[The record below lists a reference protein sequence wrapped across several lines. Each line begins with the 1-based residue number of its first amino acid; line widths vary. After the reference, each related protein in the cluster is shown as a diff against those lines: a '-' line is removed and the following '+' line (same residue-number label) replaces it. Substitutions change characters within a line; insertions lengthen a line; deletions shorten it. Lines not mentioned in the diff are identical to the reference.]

1 MFLVLE
7 VFTTLNRINEGKY
20 LTKPL
25 LTRMTSL
32 TILLLILTLT
42 VITFS
47 LLPNAKAETEIISIT
62 PSSGYVGTTVQ
73 LRATI
78 DTENGQYIIRF
89 DEVDIKRGNATV
101 YEIDVSFNVTDT
113 FTGDHNVTVIDVIA
127 GESDTVT
134 FTVLAS
140 YSLKIDVPDSP
151 KQLQEGDPVPIFVN
165 VTRGE
170 FNKTLVVNITVQSPT
185 NASYWNLINVN
196 TSDVGSGNA
205 TVIYPED
212 FSVDANTNFT
222 GEYEVFFNDTL
233 ATGFFTIGLTNSTE
247 YHRLQLVDIKAVGY
261 KPYENVTITISCG
274 EEVVYPP
281 DENVTATEEG
291 IIHRN
296 WPVPKNASIGIY
308 TLNITSMSPN
318 ATIATKK
325 EPSDIQDFT
334 VPGFDINVTT
344 RNLAGEPV
352 RNVDV
357 QAFEE
362 GKSVDNATS
371 NAEGLVILKLE
382 VGNYMCEAYYK
393 NETVGILWVNVTQ
406 EVSLDFYCNLT
417 NLRIFVKDKAEH
429 SIPEV
434 KLILIQEN
442 EMFENTTDIDGIAVA
457 HSLLPSVT
465 YTLNASRYDDVHFNT
480 TIISQLPTT
489 DWFNL
494 TVICPTLTLQVNVTD
509 ASDQPI
515 HNATVK
521 IKELMGGL
529 HYEGNT
535 VNGTVFLNCTFGKYN
550 VEVYTN
556 GIKMNRTT
564 IDLFKNKSLLI
575 NCRYYGLTVYVK
587 IVDYFGQPIPNANVT
602 LQREGLPPRSNRT
615 ESNGVATFGSVI
627 GGSLQITIYLNDQ
640 TQAFTGKTYSVEKS
654 TTITMGIERYVLIAG
669 VLVETSHLTTALII
683 AAALILIL
691 SIEIYRRKHL
701 RSQKSPS

>member
-7 VFTTLNRINEGKY
+7 VFTTLNGINEGKC
-20 LTKPL
+20 LTKPF
-25 LTRMTSL
+25 LTRMTSI

-42 VITFS
+42 AITFS
-47 LLPNAKAETEIISIT
+47 FLPNAEAETKIISIT

-78 DTENGQYIIRF
+78 DTENGQYIVRF
-89 DEVDIKRGNATV
+89 DEVDIVSGNAAV
-101 YEIDVSFNVTDT
+101 YEVNVSFNVTDT
-113 FTGDHNVTVIDVIA
+113 FTGDHNVTVIDVTA
-127 GESDTVT
+127 GESDTAT
-134 FTVLAS
+134 FTVLTS

-165 VTRGE
+165 ITKGE
-170 FNKTLVVNITVQSPT
+170 LNKTLVVNVTVQSPT
-185 NASYWNLINVN
+185 NASYTNLININ

-212 FSVDANTNFT
+212 FSEGANTNFT
-222 GEYEVFFNDTL
+222 GEYAVFFNDTL
-233 ATGFFTIGLTNSTE
+233 ATGIFTIGLTEFTE

-261 KPYENVTITISCG
+261 TPYENVTITISCG
-274 EEVVYPP
+274 EEIIYPP
-281 DENVTATEEG
+281 VENVTATEEG
-291 IIHRN
+291 MIYTT
-296 WPVPKNASIGIY
+296 WSVPKNASIGIY
-308 TLNITSMSPN
+308 TLNITSTSSN
-318 ATIATKK
+318 ATMK
-325 EPSDIQDFT
+325 EPSDIQDFAI
-334 VPGFDINVTT
+334 PGFEVNVTT

-362 GKSVDNATS
+362 GKSVENATRG
-371 NAEGLVILKLE
+371 AEGLVILKLE
-382 VGNYMCEAYYK
+382 VGDYMCEAYYR
-393 NETVGILWVNVTQ
+393 NETVGILWVNITQ

-434 KLILIQEN
+434 KLVLMQEN
-442 EMFENTTDIDGIAVA
+442 EMLFENTTDIDGIAVVP
-457 HSLLPSVT
+457 SLLPNVT
-465 YTLNASRYDDVHFNT
+465 YTLNASRYSSIHFNT
-480 TIISQLPTT
+480 TIISQLPTI

-494 TVICPTLTLQVNVTD
+494 TVVCPTLTLQVNVTD

-521 IKELMGGL
+521 IQELMGGL

-535 VNGTVFLNCTFGKYN
+535 VNGAVILNCTFGKYN

-556 GIKMNRTT
+556 GVKMNETI
-564 IDLFKNKSLLI
+564 IDLFENKSLLVS
-575 NCRYYGLTVYVK
+575 CKYYGLTVYVK

-602 LQREGLPPRSNRT
+602 FQREGLPLRSNRT
-615 ESNGVATFGSVI
+615 ESDGVAIFSSVI
-627 GGSLQITIYLNDQ
+627 GGSVQVTIYLNDQ
-640 TQAFTGKTYSVEKS
+640 TQPYTGNTYCVEKS

-683 AAALILIL
+683 VAALILIL
-691 SIEIYRRKHL
+691 SIEVYRRKHL
-701 RSQKSPS
+701 RSQKNSS